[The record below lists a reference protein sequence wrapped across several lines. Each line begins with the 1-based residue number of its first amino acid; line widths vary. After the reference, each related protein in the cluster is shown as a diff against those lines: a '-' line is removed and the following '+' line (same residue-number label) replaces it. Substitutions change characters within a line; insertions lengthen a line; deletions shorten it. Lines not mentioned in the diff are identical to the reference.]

1 MAIHNNFSKNPYD
14 ILKPEERWFPADEIL
29 REKGYQKLLPPLVDK
44 IRKEVKKFRDNSYN
58 GASNTSKSLLNYWF
72 KTRKNMN
79 GKDFTY
85 YFAQR
90 ESIETL
96 IYLIEV
102 AKIETKYD
110 LLKYSSTEEVDA
122 SMFEEDWIRLV
133 IKMATGSGKTKVLS
147 LVIAW
152 SYFNRHYEKNNKFA
166 RNFILIAPNIIV
178 LDRLKTDFEN
188 CKIFL
193 TDPIIPPNS
202 YDNKNWKSD
211 FLMTTHIQDNVN
223 ISSKIGNLF
232 LTNIQRIYVSK
243 NEKKPNIDD
252 ENLTSYFLGS
262 KAKTK
267 VESGIDLT
275 KIIKDVDEL
284 IILNDEA
291 HHIHDPKMAWFKSI
305 KDLNNNLIQKGGNL
319 SMQIDVTATPK
330 KDNGSI
336 FVQTVTDYPLV
347 EAIHQNIVKRP
358 VVPDEA
364 SRSKLRV
371 NEATVDF
378 SEKYKDFIHLGYIEW
393 KKSYSEYEKVGK
405 KSVLF
410 IMTDDTRNCDKVAE
424 YLESTY
430 PEFRDDSVLVIH
442 TKNNG
447 EIRDDDSSKT
457 QEDLKKLRKDA
468 NEIDSMANNKKAIVS
483 VLMLKEGWDVKNVTT
498 IVGLRAY
505 VAASNILP
513 EQTLGRGLRKMLFGE
528 EEILSVIGTQNF
540 MEFVESIN
548 SEGITLEKR
557 PMGEG
562 AKRKEPFVIEIDKE
576 NKSKDLK
583 DLDIHIPLLSRRHER
598 NYKNLSELNIENLKF
613 KKIEIKK
620 YTEKEL
626 KQIIFKDITTG
637 DIDHVTEFD
646 TEYKPDEL
654 SVIQYF
660 TKKIMGDLR
669 LGLGMGYDILF
680 EKIKLFVEKK
690 LFIKEVNLKD
700 NTILRNLSEVVA
712 IRTITE
718 TFKEAINNLTIY
730 DIGEAEI
737 KDSIKLSKA
746 KSFVVPYTEE
756 YITPKKSVFNK
767 MIFDSHFEYEFAS
780 FLDGRTDIK
789 SFVKNFQEI
798 NFKIEY
804 QNTEKNIY
812 HYYPDFIVK
821 LSNNDHWVIE
831 TKGIMTRDDELKFKR
846 LQQWCNDI
854 NKSSKISEK
863 WNCMIIM
870 DSKWSELK
878 KTDLPSTFSEFI
890 KLVK

>member
-1 MAIHNNFSKNPYD
+1 MAIHKNFSKNPYD
-14 ILKPEERWFPADEIL
+14 ILNPEERWFPADEIL

-44 IRKEVKKFRDNSYN
+44 IRKEVKKFRDSGYK
-58 GASNTSKSLLNYWF
+58 GASNTSISLLKYWF
-72 KTRKNMN
+72 QTRKNIN
-79 GKDFTY
+79 GQDFKY

-96 IYLIEV
+96 IYLIEI

-110 LLKYSSTEEVDA
+110 LLKYSSTDEVDA

-147 LVIAW
+147 LLIVW
-152 SYFNRHYEKNNKFA
+152 SYFNRHYEKDNKFS
-166 RNFILIAPNIIV
+166 RNFILISPNIIV
-178 LDRLKTDFEN
+178 LDRLRADFEN
-188 CKIFL
+188 GKIFIA
-193 TDPIIPPNS
+193 DPIIPPDS

-211 FLMTTHIQDNVN
+211 FKITTHIQDNVN
-223 ISSKIGNLF
+223 LSSKIGNLF
-232 LTNIQRIYVSK
+232 LTNIQRIYISK
-243 NEKKPNIDD
+243 NEKQPNIDD
-252 ENLTSYFLGS
+252 ENLTNFFLGT

-275 KIIKDVDEL
+275 KIIKDVNEL
-284 IILNDEA
+284 MILNDEA

-305 KDLNNNLIQKGGNL
+305 KDLNNNLIQKGGKL
-319 SMQIDVTATPK
+319 AMQIDVTATPK

-336 FVQTVTDYPLV
+336 FVQTITDYPLV

-371 NEATVDF
+371 NEATTDF

-393 KKSYSEYEKVGK
+393 KKSYTEYEKVGK

-410 IMTDDTRNCDKVAE
+410 VMTDDTRNCDKVAE
-424 YLESTY
+424 YLENTY
-430 PEFRDDSVLVIH
+430 PEFNDDSVLVIH

-447 EIRDDDSSKT
+447 EIREDDSSKT
-457 QEDLKKLRKDA
+457 QDDLKKLRKDA
-468 NEIDSMANNKKAIVS
+468 NEIDSMANKKKAIVS

-576 NKSKDLK
+576 NKNKDLE
-583 DLDIHIPLLSRRHER
+583 DLEIHIPLLSRRHQR

-613 KKIEIKK
+613 KKIEIKSF
-620 YTEKEL
+620 TEKEL
-626 KQIIFKDITTG
+626 KQIIFKDITSG
-637 DIDHVTEFD
+637 NIDHVTEFD
-646 TEYKPDEL
+646 TEYRPDEL

-680 EKIKLFVEKK
+680 EKIKLFAEKK
-690 LFIKEVNLKD
+690 LFVKEVNLQDK
-700 NTILRNLSEVVA
+700 TILRNLSEIEA

-718 TFKEAINNLTIY
+718 TFKEAINKLTVY
-730 DIGEAEI
+730 DTGEAEI
-737 KDSIKLSKA
+737 QDTIKLSKA

-756 YITPKKSVFNK
+756 YIAPKKSVFNK
-767 MIFDSHFEYEFAS
+767 IIFDSHLEYEFAS
-780 FLDGRTDIK
+780 FLDRRSDIK

-812 HYYPDFIVK
+812 YYYPDFIIK
-821 LSNNDHWVIE
+821 LSNNDYWVVE

-846 LQQWCNDI
+846 LQQWCEDI
-854 NKSSKISEK
+854 NQSGKIKEK
-863 WNCMIIM
+863 WNCMLLM
-870 DSKWSELK
+870 ESKWKELI
-878 KTDLPSTFSEFI
+878 KTDLPNTFSEFI
-890 KLVK
+890 NLVK